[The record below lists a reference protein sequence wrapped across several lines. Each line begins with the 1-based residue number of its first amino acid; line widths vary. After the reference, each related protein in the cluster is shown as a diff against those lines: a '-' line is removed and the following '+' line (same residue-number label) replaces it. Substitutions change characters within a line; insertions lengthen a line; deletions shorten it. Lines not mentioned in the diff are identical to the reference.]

1 MSARIRRFIVQ
12 TLWRLR
18 WWRSL
23 HWLCRLTGDV
33 EGADYAIYWLHR
45 DWWASVINRMQRS
58 YARVGACKQLTDE
71 ILWLVYAILE
81 KDQEGLAA
89 ILENIETQIRWLQKR
104 TESQ

>member
-1 MSARIRRFIVQ
+1 
-12 TLWRLR
+12 
-18 WWRSL
+18 
-23 HWLCRLTGDV
+23 
-33 EGADYAIYWLHR
+33 
-45 DWWASVINRMQRS
+45 MQRS